1 MFSYRHSP
9 TQAQVFKWLVII
21 LQILVPYAAAG
32 TWNGSA
38 YELEPICL
46 VTSNIGFN
54 SATIFNGYINGCRCM
69 RNMHKKYKETPVLQ
83 ISLLNSSSAR
93 NLVRTLCDF
102 IIKQI
107 TITMLSLYIYSLF
120 PYTLNVFNC
129 IFLHRRLYV

>member
-1 MFSYRHSP
+1 VFSYRHSP

-54 SATIFNGYINGCRCM
+54 SATILNGYINGCRM